1 MNIRHIPFLNEQDP
15 DTGYDMSAD
24 APTTCPNGE
33 DLPCDCR
40 NFWVVRARKDTDFT
54 PYAYSALRCDAHGKQ
69 PISDCK
75 RYSDSLRDVLIAA
88 GFRYRGFWWQL
99 GDEPDCCP
107 GESAHI
113 FCRYVD
119 YGKFESAFPDHF
131 ERRLAGMLAGH
142 GLVE

>member
-88 GFRYRGFWWQL
+88 GFRYRGFWW
-99 GDEPDCCP
+99 
-107 GESAHI
+107 
-113 FCRYVD
+113 
-119 YGKFESAFPDHF
+119 
-131 ERRLAGMLAGH
+131 LAGWGSTGWLWIWWLARGSAGWLGIYWLAGW
-142 GLVE
+142 GYAGWLGIY